1 MCSTARQQLV
11 DDDDAADHA
20 YRFCADYLRRR
31 LTDGPGIDAV
41 IRETADV
48 VSGLVSDAVALEC
61 YVSVEIA
68 LHRSHVQIAVA
79 AGDSNS
85 ISSTVAPGPAG
96 GCGFTRSSASSHKA
110 GDGQRIVLL
119 PVPRTA
125 TGAMTC
131 NVSALL

>member
-20 YRFCADYLRRR
+20 YRFCADYLRGR

-41 IRETADV
+41 IRETADA

-79 AGDSNS
+79 AGDPNS
-85 ISSTVAPGPAG
+85 LSSAVAPGRG
-96 GCGFTRSSASSHKA
+96 GSCGFTPADPATRLSTGKGSCWCPSRV
-110 GDGQRIVLL
+110 QP
-119 PVPRTA
+119 PVQ
-125 TGAMTC
+125 
-131 NVSALL
+131 